1 MIICPV
7 LMVEQRKM
15 MFLMKMKQ
23 RSGQRMKNRPT
34 GNFDTLL
41 HPADFREFFL

>member
-1 MIICPV
+1 MSSIDGGTKENDVPD
-7 LMVEQRKM
+7 EDETEKWTEDEN
-15 MFLMKMKQ
+15 
-23 RSGQRMKNRPT
+23 SENRPT